1 MNDVHLDI
9 IKGNAGEIGRLA
21 GSEEAKALGVDSV
34 GSFKDP
40 GEVVKGLARKES
52 TLFPHRLAC
61 KMVPHFKPYCL
72 DVELV
77 VAMSGVVDYV
87 SDGKTIVS
95 IQNGHHYQ
103 GSITGSGC
111 MATTSIAVL
120 ASVAEKN
127 EYFIAA
133 VAG

>member
-1 MNDVHLDI
+1 MLSHLVRRVI
-9 IKGNAGEIGRLA
+9 
-21 GSEEAKALGVDSV
+21 
-34 GSFKDP
+34 
-40 GEVVKGLARKES
+40 
-52 TLFPHRLAC
+52 
-61 KMVPHFKPYCL
+61 
-72 DVELV
+72 DVEIV
-77 VAMSGVVDYV
+77 VAMSGAVDYV